1 MEKFIFDLS
10 VIIILAAILSYV
22 AVLLKQ
28 PIILAYIACGVLA
41 GPWGMGWIRDLGFI
55 ESISRLGIT
64 LLLFLAGL
72 CLHPQK
78 LFGLFK
84 KTGLATATNCIVSF
98 AIAFL
103 FAIIFKFSAI
113 ESMVIGLALM
123 FSSTILVIKLLPT
136 TRLHQERMGGIC
148 ISVLIMED
156 LLAIVVLAYIR
167 CLSLPGNA
175 FVSFG
180 LLLVK
185 LLIFIAILVLLEQ
198 FVLRKIMLRVERLH
212 EALFILGLAWCFAI
226 AAISAKIGMFHET
239 GAFFAGVVLARH
251 PISFFITERLK
262 PLRDF
267 FLVLFF
273 FALGAK
279 LDIPALKQVIFISI
293 LLAGVFLIVKPW
305 LFKRL
310 FVLAKEERSF
320 SKEIGF
326 RLGQLSEFSLLIAI
340 LAFQL
345 GNISCRASQLIQ
357 LTTLITFIVSSYIVV
372 MRYPTPIGTS
382 AKLNRD

>member
-1 MEKFIFDLS
+1 MEQFIFDLS
-10 VIIILAAILSYV
+10 VIIVVAAILSYV

-28 PIILAYIACGVLA
+28 PIILAYIACGVLV
-41 GPWGMGWIRDLGFI
+41 GPWGFGWIHDLEFI
-55 ESISRLGIT
+55 GAVSSLGIT

-84 KTGLATATNCIVSF
+84 KTGLATATNCVVSF

-103 FAIIFKFSAI
+103 FAIIFKFTVI
-113 ESMVIGLALM
+113 DSMVIGLALM

-148 ISVLIMED
+148 IAVLIMED

-167 CLSLPGNA
+167 CMSLPGNA
-175 FVSFG
+175 FASFG
-180 LLLVK
+180 MLMLK
-185 LLIFIAILVLLEQ
+185 LLIFIAVLVLLEQ
-198 FVLRKIMLRVERLH
+198 FVLRKIMLRVERFH
-212 EALFILGLAWCFAI
+212 EALFILGLAWCFGI

-279 LDIPALKQVIFISI
+279 LDIPALKEVVLIAM
-293 LLAGVFLIVKPW
+293 LLAAIFLIVKPW
-305 LFKRL
+305 LFKKL
-310 FVLAKEERSF
+310 FILAKEKKPF

-345 GNISCRASQLIQ
+345 GNISSRASQLIQ
-357 LTTLITFIVSSYIVV
+357 LTTLITFIASSYIVV

-382 AKLNRD
+382 SKLNKD

>member
-10 VIIILAAILSYV
+10 IIIVVAAVLSYV

-28 PIILAYIACGVLA
+28 PIILAYIASGVLV
-41 GPWGMGWIRDLGFI
+41 GPWGLGWIHDIEFI
-55 ESISRLGIT
+55 GSLSSLGIT

-84 KTGLATATNCIVSF
+84 KTGLATVTNCVVSF
-98 AIAFL
+98 VIASL
-103 FAIIFKFSAI
+103 FAVIFKFSVI
-113 ESMVIGLALM
+113 DSLVIGLALM

-148 ISVLIMED
+148 ISVLIMQD

-180 LLLVK
+180 FLLFK
-185 LLIFIAILVLLEQ
+185 LIIFIAILVLLEQ
-198 FVLRKIMLRVERLH
+198 FVLRKIMLRVERFH
-212 EALFILGLAWCFAI
+212 EALFILGLAWCFGI
-226 AAISAKIGMFHET
+226 AAISAKIGMFYET

-279 LDIPALKQVIFISI
+279 LNIPALKQVVLMAM
-293 LLAGVFLIVKPW
+293 LLAGVFLVVKPW
-305 LFKRL
+305 LFKTL
-310 FVLAKEERSF
+310 FIFAKEDKPF
-320 SKEIGF
+320 SKEIGM
-326 RLGQLSEFSLLIAI
+326 RLGQLSEFSLLIAM

-345 GNISCRASQLIQ
+345 GSISSRASQLIQ

-382 AKLNRD
+382 SRLNRD